1 MDLGLAGYLGVPR
14 ADLAHRLLRLIQVRR
29 LSALDVAQAGSL
41 APELADQLV
50 RGRVH
55 ALTQEQLRATLDGL
69 CQRAPE
75 RRHR

>member
-1 MDLGLAGYLGVPR
+1 MDLGFAGYLGVSR
-14 ADLAHRLLRLIQVRR
+14 AELAHRLLRLIQVRR
-29 LSALDVAQAGSL
+29 LTAHDVQIAGSL
-41 APELADQLV
+41 APDLASSLV

-75 RRHR
+75 RRRR